1 MENRRCDATGTC
13 AKLTGPAVAGCVL
26 MCLFAGVAWG
36 QTTWPTLHRDYQRSG
51 YTDEVINGPYE
62 RKWYRDFH
70 DEMIATRVE
79 AIVAE
84 GKCFVG
90 TFAGRMRALSVRDGK
105 TLWTFKAS
113 GPIGASPCY
122 ARGRIYFGADEG
134 FATGGLYCLRA
145 ADGSLLWRYEAGA
158 GIWVS
163 PACDAKNVYFG
174 DRAGVFH
181 AVSAAD
187 GRRAWTCKVGGM
199 ILKPASFSPD
209 GKRIVFGAEDM
220 HVYCLDP
227 AGKLLWRSKK
237 LPGLSLR
244 DQGPTIWRGLAIVRT
259 NPADGFHTVLGRN
272 GDVLK
277 RIQLAIPRGPE
288 DKVLLEKWNDL
299 MMHPTP
305 RRRKAE
311 QDGIIQYLRENP
323 HDRSFHALKLT
334 DGSQAWIAPVFYT
347 AGLHNP
353 PTPPTF
359 HRKTGQLYTF
369 YRSALSYYLRGV
381 RRYNALARVRRE
393 DGRVDFVYPEQRH
406 DAGRTWYGMPMIGDE
421 TQALSIMG
429 DWLIATHQGDI
440 GALNLKTEKVRRI
453 WTGRDTYGGIFGP
466 RVVPGSFKGARELA
480 RKGYL
485 TGMAN
490 EWHGPD
496 RSICAIAEGRIF
508 WVVGS
513 QVVCIAGPDVPR
525 TATGGLKAPPMIR
538 KKVLGGVG
546 GNVSTAGSGG
556 FDEAVKPLT
565 MGPEQV
571 GTYVRRPP
579 AAARKHSATPPAPA
593 LRKLLDAEVLELVEG
608 APWTPFIV
616 ELGISHEER
625 HFWRSAETIRTVAL
639 ALPHLSPGVRAK
651 AVRYLDE
658 LVEAGCPLRTPV
670 FRAPEARRR
679 EAYDLGPGMK
689 AFAARRPRQEVSI
702 DDLYALWAYGHY
714 AGRWSKVLPQAGAVR
729 KLLAAS
735 REKGVEFDHRDPYN
749 DSAEH
754 LNARAAGALA
764 AARILAKAGDEAG
777 RERAARHFARLATL
791 RVHHERAD
799 TELIRG
805 TGGRRGHAAKVPRY
819 IGLAPELS
827 ALLHEHAAKQLA
839 RNVRGLMAGLPV
851 WYQAFGE
858 RMIGGENYISPPH
871 LARGVFAAL
880 ADGVGASPEEL
891 TAKLDQP
898 WCKADL
904 YYIEK
909 LSAILRRLDQP
920 T

>member
-1 MENRRCDATGTC
+1 
-13 AKLTGPAVAGCVL
+13 L
-26 MCLFAGVAWG
+26 
-36 QTTWPTLHRDYQRSG
+36 
-51 YTDEVINGPYE
+51 
-62 RKWYRDFH
+62 
-70 DEMIATRVE
+70 
-79 AIVAE
+79 
-84 GKCFVG
+84 
-90 TFAGRMRALSVRDGK
+90 
-105 TLWTFKAS
+105 
-113 GPIGASPCY
+113 
-122 ARGRIYFGADEG
+122 YFGADEG
-134 FATGGLYCLRA
+134 FAAGRLYCLNA
-145 ADGSLLWRYEAGA
+145 AGGALLWKYDAGA

-163 PACDAKNVYFG
+163 PACDGKNVYFG
-174 DRAGVFH
+174 DRAEVFH

-187 GRRAWTCKVGGM
+187 GKRAWTFRTGGM

-209 GKRIVFGAEDM
+209 GGRIVFGAEDM

-227 AGKLLWRSKK
+227 AGKLLWKSKK
-237 LPGLSLR
+237 LAGLSLR

-259 NPADGFHTVLGRN
+259 SPADGFHTVLGRN

-277 RIQLAIPRGPE
+277 RIQLAIPIGPE
-288 DKVLLEKWNDL
+288 DKVLLDKWNDL

-323 HDRSFHALKLT
+323 HDQSFHALKLT
-334 DGSQAWIAPVFYT
+334 DGSQPWIAPVFYT

-359 HRKTGQLYTF
+359 DPRTGRLYTF

-406 DAGRTWYGMPMIGDE
+406 DAGRAWYGMPMIGDE

-429 DWLIATHQGDI
+429 DWLVATHQGDI
-440 GALNLKTEKVRRI
+440 GALNVKTEKVMRI

-513 QVVCIAGPDVPR
+513 QVVCIAGPNVPR
-525 TATGGLKAPPMIR
+525 TPTGGLKAPPMIR
-538 KKVLGGVG
+538 KKVLGGIG

-571 GTYVRRPP
+571 GPYVQSPP
-579 AAARKHSATPPAPA
+579 AATRKHAKTSLAAA
-593 LRKLLDAEVLELVEG
+593 LRRRLDDEVLELVEG
-608 APWTPFIV
+608 GPWAAFIV
-616 ELGISHEER
+616 ELGISREER
-625 HFWRSAETIRTVAL
+625 HFWRTAETIQTVAL
-639 ALPHLSPGVRAK
+639 ALPHLSPAVRAK
-651 AVRYLDE
+651 AVKYLDE
-658 LVEAGCPLRTPV
+658 LVEAGCPLETPV
-670 FRAPEARRR
+670 FSAPQARRR

-689 AFAARRPRQEVSI
+689 AFAARRPRQEATVE
-702 DDLYALWAYGHY
+702 DLYALWAYAHY
-714 AGRWSKVLPQAGAVR
+714 ADRWEKVLPQAKAIG
-729 KLLAAS
+729 KLLAGHADG
-735 REKGVEFDHRDPYN
+735 EVKFDHRDPYN

-754 LNARAAGALA
+754 LNARIAGTLA
-764 AARILAKAGDEAG
+764 AARILGKAGATDGA
-777 RERAARHFARLATL
+777 RRAASRLAEL
-791 RVHHERAD
+791 VMHRVHHERAD

-819 IGLAPELS
+819 IGLVPELS
-827 ALLHEHAAKQLA
+827 AVLREHAGKQLT
-839 RNVRGLMAGLPV
+839 RNVRGLMAGLGV
-851 WYQAFGE
+851 WYQALGE

-871 LARGVFAAL
+871 LARGMFAAL

-891 TAKLDQP
+891 AAKLDHP

-909 LSAILRRLDQP
+909 LSAILRQVDKAR
-920 T
+920 